1 MLSLSKHIRFWKQ
14 YDTVLNL
21 LSTYTYTVGMICSF
35 APIINKLA
43 SETEVFSDDG
53 S

>member
-1 MLSLSKHIRFWKQ
+1 MLSLSKHIRYWKQ
-14 YDTVLNL
+14 YDTVLSL
-21 LSTYTYTVGMICSF
+21 LYTLGMICSF

-43 SETEVFSDDG
+43 SEAEVFSDDG